1 MQSKNQNAVNMES
14 FSTISVIGKG
24 SYAKVLLVRKIKDGK
39 FFAMKILKKRS
50 VEQKKQENHVLTE
63 RKILIE
69 MNNCPFMIN
78 FYYSFQSEK
87 KLYFVLEYCPGGEL
101 FELLSKKRKFAED
114 QARFYAAQM
123 VMALAFMHEKNIIY
137 RDLKPENV
145 LVDIDGY
152 LKITDF
158 GLSRMNVTEKEARSI
173 CGTPEY
179 LAPEI
184 IMKIGYGKSIDWW
197 TLGCIIYEMLVG
209 IPPFYSN
216 NRSELFEK
224 IKFSQPKYPKFLSEE
239 TKDLLVRL
247 LSKNPE
253 QRLGTKNGAEEIK
266 SHPWFKIVNWE
277 YLLKKQYDAP
287 FKPKVDRDL
296 GLGNFS
302 KEFTDIPRNSY
313 SMTEHEGKHY
323 QGFTYEAKKDSE
335 MSTNSPAPIDMES

>member
-1 MQSKNQNAVNMES
+1 MKKAVNLES
-14 FSTISVIGKG
+14 FKTVSVIGKG
-24 SYAKVLLVRKIKDGK
+24 TYAKVLLVRKIATGD
-39 FFAMKILKKRS
+39 FYAMKVLKKAS

-69 MNNCPFMIN
+69 MNVCPFMIN
-78 FYYSFQSEK
+78 FFHSFQSES
-87 KLYFVLEYCPGGEL
+87 KLYFVIEYCPGGEL
-101 FELLSKKRKFAED
+101 FELLQKKRKFAED

-123 VMALAFMHEKNIIY
+123 VLALEFMHAKNIIY

-145 LVDIDGY
+145 LVDMEGY

-158 GLSRMNVTEKEARSI
+158 GLSRMNVKEKEARSI

-224 IKFSQPKYPKFLSEE
+224 IKFCSPKYPKYLSSE
-239 TKDLLVRL
+239 TKDLLMKL
-247 LSKNPE
+247 LSKNPD
-253 QRLGTKNGAEEIK
+253 QRLGTVKGGEEIK
-266 SHPWFKIVNWE
+266 SHPWFKIVNWD
-277 YLLKKQYDAP
+277 YLLNKKYDAP
-287 FKPKVDRDL
+287 FKPKINGDL

-302 KEFTDIPRNSY
+302 KEFLEIPVDSF
-313 SMTEHEGKHY
+313 SMNEKPCKNY
-323 QGFTYEAKKDSE
+323 VGFTYSLNQKNDFDGNKEDEENALDIE
-335 MSTNSPAPIDMES
+335 D

>member
-1 MQSKNQNAVNMES
+1 MES
-14 FSTISVIGKG
+14 FTIVSVIGKG
-24 SYAKVLLVRKIKDGK
+24 SYAKVLLVRKINDGK

-123 VMALAFMHEKNIIY
+123 VMALEFMHAKNIIY

-247 LSKNPE
+247 LSKNPD
-253 QRLGTKNGAEEIK
+253 QRLGTKHGANEIK
-266 SHPWFKIVNWE
+266 AHPWFKIVNWE
-277 YLLKKQYDAP
+277 YLLKKQYEAP
-287 FKPKVDRDL
+287 FKPKVDGDL

-302 KEFTDIPRNSY
+302 DEFTNIPRQSY
-313 SMTEHEGKHY
+313 SMTEHVGKHY
-323 QGFTYEAKKDSE
+323 DGFTYEANKDNE

>member
-1 MQSKNQNAVNMES
+1 MQPKSDVNVNLES
-14 FSTISVIGKG
+14 FSTVSVIGKG
-24 SYAKVLLVRKIKDGK
+24 SYAKVLLVRKVNTGE
-39 FFAMKILKKRS
+39 FFAMKILKKSS

-78 FYYSFQSEK
+78 FYYSFQSDK

-123 VMALAFMHEKNIIY
+123 VLALEFMHAKNIIY

-158 GLSRMNVTEKEARSI
+158 GLSRMNVKEKEARSI

-253 QRLGTKNGAEEIK
+253 QRLGTKHGAKEIRNH
-266 SHPWFKIVNWE
+266 SWFKIVNWE

-287 FKPKVDRDL
+287 FKPKINGDL

-302 KEFTDIPRNSY
+302 KEFTEIPVESY
-313 SMTEHEGKHY
+313 SMNEQTGKHY
-323 QGFTYEAKKDSE
+323 EGFTYEETRNRELSQE
-335 MSTNSPAPIDMES
+335 GPAPLDMES